1 MKLCQACGQGLNP
14 QDRFCSRCGSV
25 QVAQPATGQMPS
37 QSTNPLDLVENYAD
51 RAESFGRRLW
61 PVWLIFSLIATGL
74 FIAGIFYFL
83 SQSEPAKMTHQVLRS
98 SPVVRQAIGEIQDIG
113 WANGGMS
120 TRSGGSGTANFT
132 VSVKGTKGKG
142 KFYSYF
148 QKRHDIWQ
156 YESGRLRLDDG
167 RSINVPPP

>member
-1 MKLCQACGQGLNP
+1 MKLCSACGQGLNP

-25 QVAQPATGQMPS
+25 QAAHPGAGQFPAH
-37 QSTNPLDLVENYAD
+37 STNPLDRAMDYAN

-61 PVWLIFSLIATGL
+61 PLWLALSLIATGI
-74 FIAGIFYFL
+74 FIAGLFYFL
-83 SQSEPAKMTHQVLRS
+83 SQSEPAKMTAQVLRR

-113 WANGGMS
+113 WANGGIS

-132 VSVKGTKGKG
+132 VSVKGTHGKG

-148 QKRHDIWQ
+148 QKRHDVWQ

-167 RSINVPPP
+167 RSVNVPPP

>member
-1 MKLCQACGQGLNP
+1 MRHCQACGQSLNL

-25 QVAQPATGQMPS
+25 QVAQPVSGHSST
-37 QSTNPLDLVENYAD
+37 QSNPIDRAIDFAD

-61 PVWLIFSLIATGL
+61 PLWLALSLMATGV
-74 FIAGIFYFL
+74 FIAGLLYFL
-83 SQSEPAKMTHQVLRS
+83 SQSEPAKMTEQVLRS
-98 SPVVRQAIGEIQDIG
+98 SPVVRQAIGEIQDVG

-132 VSVKGTKGKG
+132 VSVKGSQGKG

-148 QKRHDIWQ
+148 RKRHDIWA

>member
-1 MKLCQACGQGLNP
+1 MRYCPACGQTLNDP
-14 QDRFCSRCGSV
+14 DRFCPRCGSV
-25 QVAQPATGQMPS
+25 QVALPNSGPVSAPS
-37 QSTNPLDLVENYAD
+37 NVIDRAIDFAD
-51 RAESFGRRLW
+51 RTEKFGRRLW
-61 PVWLIFSLIATGL
+61 PLWLAMSLLATGV
-74 FIAGIFYFL
+74 FIAGLLYFL
-83 SQSEPAKMTHQVLRS
+83 SQSEPAKMTEQVLRS

-132 VSVKGTKGKG
+132 VSVKGTRGKG

-148 QKRHDIWQ
+148 QKRHDIWA